1 MLIKKADESYRK
13 WEADRNS
20 FREWNTGETHL
31 LEEEEEAGEEA
42 TTNRTDLK
50 WIHDDDDDDGDD
62 EDGEEEFEDDEVWL
76 RLRALIYFYTDCFNC
91 GKKG

>member
-1 MLIKKADESYRK
+1 MKKLLHCWGARARFLFLRDHGDLR
-13 WEADRNS
+13 WPR
-20 FREWNTGETHL
+20 

-42 TTNRTDLK
+42 TMNRTDLK
-50 WIHDDDDDDGDD
+50 WIHDDVDDDGDD

-91 GKKG
+91 G